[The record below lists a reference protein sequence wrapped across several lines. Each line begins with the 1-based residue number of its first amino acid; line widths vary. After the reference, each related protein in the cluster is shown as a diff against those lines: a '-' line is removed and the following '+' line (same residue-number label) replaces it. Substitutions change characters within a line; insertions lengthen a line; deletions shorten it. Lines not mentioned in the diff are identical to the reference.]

1 MSVLSADQARFVD
14 ELAVRT
20 RMAVDVAAAWVAAA
34 SGWGTTRA
42 DHDYVG
48 AGGGPSVDH
57 AARRAA
63 GIVNRHQPEVRN
75 AGAVGAG
82 AQLDAIGAMAWTPA
96 QPDQLRTAHA
106 RIRRPQLEATPRR
119 RREGAKAGAQSIE
132 DLARL
137 AVGVGIP
144 TGEPLVLAVSI
155 ALAESGG
162 NPLAHALTS
171 REDSRGLWQIN
182 VRAHPTRADDN
193 LYDPRV
199 NAQAMAEISSGGTNW
214 RPWSTYTN
222 GRWRQFEGRVRDKL
236 TVDGTGT
243 IPGISGGTVDPT
255 DPADVARLGGT
266 VASFFGFDKLAAQY
280 FQIVITG
287 LFTLGGLALVAMGLF
302 RLTGTDPKAALA
314 KGSAVASAAA
324 LTGATGGAAAP
335 ALAAAAL

>member
-1 MSVLSADQARFVD
+1 MSLLLSGDQARFVD

-20 RMAVDVAAAWVAAA
+20 RMAPEVAAAWVAAA
-34 SGWGTTRA
+34 SGWGTVRA

-48 AGGGPSVDH
+48 AGPGPSVDH

-63 GIVNRHQPEVRN
+63 GAVNRHQPEVRN
-75 AGAVGAG
+75 AGAAG
-82 AQLDAIGAMAWTPA
+82 PLAQLDAIGALSWTPA
-96 QPDQLRTAHA
+96 QPDQLRQALT
-106 RIRRPQLEATPRR
+106 RIRRPDTNTTRR
-119 RREGAKAGAQSIE
+119 RREPSKAGAQSIE

-144 TGEPLVLAVSI
+144 TGEPLVLAVAI

-162 NPLAHALTS
+162 NPLAHANTS

-182 VRAHPTRADDN
+182 VRAHPTWANRN
-193 LYDPRV
+193 LYDPAT

-214 RPWSTYTN
+214 QPWSTYTN
-222 GRWRQFEGRVRDKL
+222 GRYRQFEGRVRDKL

-243 IPGISGGTVDPT
+243 IPGINAGTVDPT
-255 DPADVARLGGT
+255 DPASVAAALPT
-266 VASFFGFDKLAAQY
+266 VASFFGFDKLAAQW

-314 KGSAVASAAA
+314 KGSAIAAGTA
-324 LTGATGGAAAP
+324 LGGPAGGAAA
-335 ALAAAAL
+335 AVL